1 MVVILENIWVVDMW
15 YVVYTL
21 YMIKTNTI
29 QVSAGIIFILFVF
42 FM

>member
-1 MVVILENIWVVDMW
+1 MVVILGNIWVVDMW

>member
-21 YMIKTNTI
+21 YDQDYTI
-29 QVSAGIIFILFVF
+29 QVLVSIIFISF
-42 FM
+42 